1 MKGVEKMNAYG
12 YITDK
17 INEMKE
23 KYPSMRT
30 KPDYYVFSALCVE
43 SHFYKN
49 PENVLNESELEEII
63 VDGCNDG
70 GTDILLIDP
79 DSETGDLVIG
89 QSKFYTS
96 ISKDDVIAALQKM
109 VSFCN
114 EMKAGHYEQFNE
126 RVQSRFLTLEAE
138 KGEDSK
144 NHFVFYTS
152 APAPKK
158 FDAEGVK
165 KQILSQFQNPDEIE
179 VSIFFA
185 ADINKEIE
193 TAEAIK
199 PTVEQ
204 GKIKIDQT
212 DNYLLYG
219 DNAAIVNASAFS
231 VKQLYA
237 KHNITLLAH
246 NLRYHISGG
255 KIDKEMKVTIENEPG
270 LFWAKNNGI
279 TIICDDFR
287 IDGREVHLKNFSIVN
302 GGQTVYVLHKSK
314 SIDEN
319 NDFWLTCKIIKTE
332 GTTEKEKNTFSLEI
346 AKAANSQ
353 KPIKPADLKA
363 NAPEQ
368 RSFAQAMRT
377 VGIFYQTKRG
387 EKVPKQFAPAY
398 LHTKLFDVGKLC
410 LAAIFQLPCKS
421 RTKPSSVYSP
431 EYYDP
436 IFNEKNQKQI
446 SQICKELL
454 YMDYY
459 FKKFVDKF
467 DKEIKDM
474 PGYSDKSPFAH
485 VARTIC
491 IAFTALAARYNQG
504 NIADKDVT
512 LLVSNPSDQIVYKK
526 LRDIGDIKRL
536 LPADLYTES
545 YDKILEQLFTAII
558 ETGFTAYSYSHKRS
572 SSLTPANFLKKDDN
586 YYEILETNWSSLS
599 REIRKIFS
607 LSN

>member
-1 MKGVEKMNAYG
+1 MDAYS

-30 KPDYYVFSALCVE
+30 RPDYYVFSALCVE
-43 SHFYKN
+43 AHFYKN
-49 PENVLNESELEEII
+49 PENVLNESEFEEIV

-70 GTDILLIDP
+70 GTDIILIDP

-96 ISKDDVIAALQKM
+96 ISKDDVISALQKM
-109 VSFCN
+109 VLFYN
-114 EMKAGHYEQFNE
+114 EMKAGHYEQFNS
-126 RVQSRFLTLEAE
+126 RVQSRFLTLEPE
-138 KGEDSK
+138 KGEEAK
-144 NHFVFYTS
+144 IHFVFYTS
-152 APAPKK
+152 APSPRKC
-158 FDAEGVK
+158 DAECVK
-165 KQILSQFQNPDEIE
+165 KQILSQFQNPNEIE
-179 VSIFFA
+179 VSIFFVS
-185 ADINKEIE
+185 DINKEIE
-193 TAEAIK
+193 TAKAIK

-204 GKIKIDQT
+204 GKIKTDQT

-231 VKQLYA
+231 IKQLYA
-237 KHNITLLAH
+237 KHNINLLAH

-255 KIDKEMKVTIENEPG
+255 KIDREMKDTIENEPG

-302 GGQTVYVLHKSK
+302 GGQTAYVLHKSK
-314 SIDEN
+314 SLDEN
-319 NDFWLTCKIIKTE
+319 NDFYLSCKIIKTE

-353 KPIKPADLKA
+353 KPIKPSDLKA

-387 EKVPKQFAPAY
+387 EKVPKKFAPAY
-398 LHTKLFDVGKLC
+398 LHTKLIDVGKLC
-410 LAAIFQLPCKS
+410 LAAMFQLPCKS
-421 RTKPSSVYSP
+421 RSKPSAVYLP

-436 IFNEKNQKQI
+436 IFNEKSQKQI

-474 PGYSDKSPFAH
+474 PGYSDKSPFVH

-504 NIADKDVT
+504 NIADTDVN
-512 LLVSNPSDQIVYKK
+512 LLVSNPSDQSVYKK

-536 LPADLYTES
+536 LPFDLYTDS
-545 YDKILEQLFTAII
+545 YDETLEELFTTVINAGMIS
-558 ETGFTAYSYSHKRS
+558 YSYEHRRS
-572 SSLTPANFLKKDDN
+572 PSLTPANFLKKDEN
-586 YYEILETNWSSLS
+586 YYDILGMNWSSLS
-599 REIRKIFS
+599 KDIRKIFIS
-607 LSN
+607 SK